1 MVHELQS
8 CTSKGATVQSRYRW
22 SYKSIK
28 TFFER
33 IWIRHCLLSFKNGK
47 THFFKV
53 LSKTRAVKI
62 QKLVQ
67 FETMIN
73 SEKMEVE
80 LGNLKI
86 SLTSIGG
93 MVCWSIFFNVS
104 LQCNSASWYKATWP
118 MGRRDSMISAFRVHP
133 TSSGYGLYGIDSV

>member
-28 TFFER
+28 TFLKESESD
-33 IWIRHCLLSFKNGK
+33 IVCSLLNTKK
-47 THFFKV
+47 HFSKF
-53 LSKTRAVKI
+53 LPENTKTRAI
-62 QKLVQ
+62 QK
-67 FETMIN
+67 MIN

-93 MVCWSIFFNVS
+93 MICWSIFFNVS
-104 LQCNSASWYKATWP
+104 CNASTFMHFQEIDPENSREKWFF
-118 MGRRDSMISAFRVHP
+118 AFQKVFRHWRFKIKP
-133 TSSGYGLYGIDSV
+133 SY